1 MNYDIKLYL
10 KEHLHEFYERLPKC
24 EFGTTSYWDS
34 KIGYI
39 PKQGSIIVY
48 TDYLSETIDG
58 TTINYPNIK
67 IGSGNGYVQ
76 DLAFINEKE
85 YQLLIDHINN
95 SNIHVTTADKG
106 FWNNKLNVDDN
117 QEIIGET
124 LIFNRN

>member
-48 TDYLSETIDG
+48 TDYLS
-58 TTINYPNIK
+58 
-67 IGSGNGYVQ
+67 
-76 DLAFINEKE
+76 
-85 YQLLIDHINN
+85 
-95 SNIHVTTADKG
+95 
-106 FWNNKLNVDDN
+106 
-117 QEIIGET
+117 
-124 LIFNRN
+124 